1 MPRIVTANQH
11 TKMSSTIPDAL
22 QFIPN
27 SSQAP
32 EAMQSIAES
41 ILDYYIQRAA
51 PGLARGAR
59 SKPVWTIHVLTS
71 SKADNDALLRAF
83 KRAKKQYV
91 GELCGKKGIFYE
103 NVGSIVDENVVLYYL
118 KSNALVGSSATCLF
132 VECVEIGT
140 KALQGLCCDHL
151 VYVLP
156 PELQQGADFAQ
167 WPEEVI
173 EADRVQGKLRAA
185 GLTVGGLAA
194 IYDPRPLPDTI
205 DDSDAAATPDYYA
218 DV

>member
-1 MPRIVTANQH
+1 
-11 TKMSSTIPDAL
+11 MSSSVPSTL

-59 SKPVWTIHVLTS
+59 SKPVWTVYVLTS
-71 SKADNDALLRAF
+71 SKADNDALLRTF

-91 GELCGKKGIFYE
+91 GELCGKKGLFYE
-103 NVGSIVDENVVLYYL
+103 NVDSIVDENVVLYYL
-118 KSNALVGSSATCLF
+118 KRDPLVGSSATCLF
-132 VECVEIGT
+132 IQCIELGT
-140 KALQGLCCDHL
+140 RALQGFCCDHL

-156 PELQQGADFAQ
+156 PELQQDADFHQ
-167 WPEEVI
+167 WPKEVI
-173 EADRVQGKLRAA
+173 EADRVQGELRAA

-205 DDSDAAATPDYYA
+205 DDGDAAATPDYYA